1 MKKVALTFIFC
12 VGLAIVNDAAAAQKS
27 SFSEQD
33 RSIIRKIYDRVEM
46 MRHELG
52 NHEAELRVF
61 DDKLRNMEDAIEH
74 LRSQFDNT
82 LQSQQE
88 KLRGSET
95 KIISQEQSIKG
106 FVSDLE
112 KLRHHAN
119 DSSTVLEDYQKQ
131 VAQMETVMK
140 SQTKNV
146 QDLKAAMK
154 TLMDAV
160 GGAEGSTDGFRIYHV
175 QPGDSLGVIAQKHN
189 TTVRDIKDMN
199 QLKSDTI
206 IVGQKL
212 KIPER

>member
-1 MKKVALTFIFC
+1 MKKVALTLIFC
-12 VGLAIVNDAAAAQKS
+12 LGLAVANDASAAS
-27 SFSEQD
+27 RTSFSEQD
-33 RSIIRKIYDRVEM
+33 KSIIRKIYDRIEM

-61 DDKLRNMEDAIEH
+61 DDKLRNMEDAIED
-74 LRSQFDNT
+74 LRTQFDST
-82 LQSQQE
+82 VQTQQE

-95 KIISQEQSIKG
+95 KIVSQEQSIKG

-112 KLRHHAN
+112 KLQHHAN

-131 VAQMETVMK
+131 IAQMEAVMK

-146 QDLKAAMK
+146 EDLKLAMK

-160 GGAEGSTDGFRIYHV
+160 GGTDGPIDGYRIYHV
-175 QPGDSLGVIAQKHN
+175 QPGDSLGVIAHKNN
-189 TTVRDIKDMN
+189 TTVRDLKDMN

-212 KIPER
+212 RIPER

>member
-1 MKKVALTFIFC
+1 MRKVVLTFIFC
-12 VGLAIVNDAAAAQKS
+12 LGLAIANDATAASKS
-27 SFSEQD
+27 SYSEQD
-33 RSIIRKIYDRVEM
+33 RSIIRKIYDRLEM

-61 DDKLRNMEDAIEH
+61 DDKLRNMEDAIED
-74 LRSQFDNT
+74 LRSQFDT
-82 LQSQQE
+82 AVMSQHE

-95 KIISQEQSIKG
+95 KIVSQERSIKG

-119 DSSTVLEDYQKQ
+119 DSSTVLEDYHKQ
-131 VAQMETVMK
+131 IAQMEAVMK

-146 QDLKAAMK
+146 EDLKAAMK

-160 GGAEGSTDGFRIYHV
+160 GGTEGSIDGYRIYHV
-175 QPGDSLGVIAQKHN
+175 QPGDSLGVIAQKYN
-189 TTVRDIKDMN
+189 TTIRDLKDMN
-199 QLKSDTI
+199 KLKSDTI

>member
-1 MKKVALTFIFC
+1 MKKFAMTFI
-12 VGLAIVNDAAAAQKS
+12 LALIAVSPIHAAAKS
-27 SFSEQD
+27 SINEQD
-33 RSIIRKIYDRVEM
+33 RSIIRKIYDRIEM

-61 DDKLRNMEDAIEH
+61 DDKLRNMEDAIED
-74 LRSQFDNT
+74 LRSQFDNSV
-82 LQSQQE
+82 QSQQE

-106 FVSDLE
+106 FVSDIE
-112 KLRHHAN
+112 KLQSHAN
-119 DSSTVLEDYQKQ
+119 DSSSVLEDYQKQ
-131 VAQMETVMK
+131 IAQMEAVMK
-140 SQTKNV
+140 AQTKNV
-146 QDLKAAMK
+146 NDLKAAMK

-160 GGAEGSTDGFRIYHV
+160 GGTDGPIDGYRIYHV
-175 QPGDSLGVIAQKHN
+175 QPGDSLGVIAQKNN
-189 TTVRDIKDMN
+189 TTVRDLKDMN